1 VTISDPTQ
9 VQTLLLDDL
18 ADAQE
23 ATVVAV
29 QAYDASMPAEL
40 LRRLVEIGFLPG
52 ERVRIVAR
60 GALGGAPLA
69 VRIGTSTFALR
80 RLEARCVQVALRTA
94 GELA

>member
-1 VTISDPTQ
+1 MTTCDPTQ
-9 VQTLLLDDL
+9 TQTLLLDDL

-23 ATVVAV
+23 ATVVGV
-29 QAYDASMPAEL
+29 QACDSTMPVEL

-69 VRIGTSTFALR
+69 VRVGTSTFALR

-94 GELA
+94 DELV